1 MCWNYYGYLHVS
13 GWRGIAII
21 NGKQEMEHV
30 VRSSYNGR
38 VGAEMYAA
46 MSTIVDQADYS
57 EMFIP
62 LYMAKKHFRKE
73 WHDVEKPLFPG
84 CFFVDTEDIQPIQLA

>member
-1 MCWNYYGYLHVS
+1 MALLIDPIIIILLVVITQS
-13 GWRGIAII
+13 GHIPIALKVILCIVLACVGTIMGICMFRGIAII

-46 MSTIVDQADYS
+46 MSTICRS
-57 EMFIP
+57 S
-62 LYMAKKHFRKE
+62 
-73 WHDVEKPLFPG
+73 
-84 CFFVDTEDIQPIQLA
+84 